1 MAKRPTTREAVV
13 PLLAEAFRDHGYE
26 GASMSVLQDASGL
39 GRGSLYNF
47 FPGGKEEMAQAVLD
61 EIGAWFQERVF
72 RPLRAAATS
81 DERTARTAIGAM
93 LDATDSYFR
102 SGQRACLPG
111 LFAIGRERE
120 RFAAAVDGYFAAW
133 VDALT
138 SALSAA
144 GDPDARTAALESVAA
159 VQGGIVLARALHDD
173 AVFRSIVDARRRA
186 LVG

>member
-1 MAKRPTTREAVV
+1 MI
-13 PLLAEAFRDHGYE
+13 PLLAEAFREQGYE
-26 GASMSVLQDASGL
+26 GASMSVLQEASGL

-72 RPLRAAATS
+72 GPLRAAATS
-81 DERTARTAIGAM
+81 DARTARAAIGSM

-102 SGQRACLPG
+102 SGLRACLPG

-144 GDPDARTAALESVAA
+144 GSPNARAAALETVAA
-159 VQGGIVLARALHDD
+159 VQGGIVLTRALHDD
-173 AVFRSIVDARRRA
+173 TVFRSVIDARRRA